1 MWCRTRRARSSRT
14 RHRADSA
21 CAASL
26 RQCSAV
32 PTRALSRIKL
42 SHATVAETP
51 SSSPRGGSTRLL
63 VCQCR
68 LEPESSP
75 HAPLI
80 ASCAREHKAF
90 ICSLTY
96 LPHAKLWRSERRRR
110 PSPKPPPAPPGVTSN
125 RVHWCGW
132 RSQGCAAG
140 SPHGFTPRV
149 NWHRPAASQFRNFQC
164 CDRFAPQQR

>member
-1 MWCRTRRARSSRT
+1 VVQDKARPVVTYATSRGIGLRRKFAPMLRRANQGFIS
-14 RHRADSA
+14 H
-21 CAASL
+21 
-26 RQCSAV
+26 QAV
-32 PTRALSRIKL
+32 PRNRCRDPI
-42 SHATVAETP
+42 
-51 SSSPRGGSTRLL
+51 SSPRGGSTRLL

-96 LPHAKLWRSERRRR
+96 LPDAKLWRRERRR

-132 RSQGCAAG
+132 RSQSCAAG